1 MAYRFEFDAVNKI
14 IAIRFSGRIT
24 FEFFKQFYLT
34 EIPKRIGGSDFRGSI
49 SDFSDVTLMDF
60 TPQQVRELASYPPAD
75 PDPSRMRVIVAPS
88 AHIFG
93 LCRMF
98 ELHGE
103 ETRPNLHVVSNL
115 NQAYALLQITNPKFE
130 ADRETSRA

>member
-1 MAYRFEFDAVNKI
+1 MAYRFEFDGANKI
-14 IAIRFSGRIT
+14 IAIRYSGDVT

-34 EIPKRIGGSDFRGSI
+34 EIPKRIVGWNFRGSI
-49 SDFSDVTLMDF
+49 FDLSDVTSMDF

-75 PDPSRMRVIVAPS
+75 PDPARMRVVVATS

-103 ETRPNLHVVSNL
+103 ETRPNLHVVSSL
-115 NQAYALLQITNPKFE
+115 SQAYALLQITNPNFE
-130 ADRETSRA
+130 PGREPSRA

>member
-1 MAYRFEFDAVNKI
+1 MTYRFEFDVANSI
-14 IAIRFSGRIT
+14 IAVRYSGHIT
-24 FEFFKQFYLT
+24 FESFKQFYLT
-34 EIPKRIGGSDFRGSI
+34 DVPKRIVGWNFRGSI
-49 SDFSDVTLMDF
+49 LDFSEATSMDF

-75 PDPSRMRVIVAPS
+75 PDPARMRVVVAPS

-103 ETRPNLHVVSNL
+103 ETRPNLHVVSSL
-115 NQAYALLQITNPKFE
+115 SQAYALLQITDPNFE
-130 ADRETSRA
+130 PDREASRA

>member
-1 MAYRFEFDAVNKI
+1 MAYRFEFDAANSI
-14 IAIRFSGRIT
+14 IAVRYSGHIK
-24 FEFFKQFYLT
+24 FESFKQFYLT
-34 EIPKRIGGSDFRGSI
+34 EIPKRIVGWNFRGSI
-49 SDFSDVTLMDF
+49 FDLSDVTSMDF

-75 PDPSRMRVIVAPS
+75 PDPARMRVVVATS

-103 ETRPNLHVVSNL
+103 ETRPNLHVVSSL
-115 NQAYALLQITNPKFE
+115 TQAYALLQITNPNFE
-130 ADRETSRA
+130 PGRETSPA